1 MAAAEALCPASSDT
15 VLDLCAAPGG
25 KSTQL
30 SDMLTEGTL
39 VANEIHPARARV
51 LSANLERMGCFNAI
65 VTCASP
71 EKLASLWPET
81 FDAILVDAPC
91 SGEGMFRK
99 NPDAVREWQ
108 PASPEG
114 CAARQKTI
122 LECAAGML
130 KPGGRLAV
138 LEFAV
143 PENPLWRTLYLF
155 YFKHAMRLGGRLVGS
170 GDAYDYLVDSVL
182 AFPRYGALCREFEAA
197 GFTDVRY
204 DSYSGGIAVCYSAT
218 IPTRS

>member
-1 MAAAEALCPASSDT
+1 MAAAEALRPAPSDT

-65 VTCASP
+65 VPCASP

-130 KPGGRLAV
+130 KPGGRLAYSTCT
-138 LEFAV
+138 FNRT
-143 PENPLWRTLYLF
+143 ENDDQILSFLSRRP
-155 YFKHAMRLGGRLVGS
+155 
-170 GDAYDYLVDSVL
+170 D
-182 AFPRYGALCREFEAA
+182 FEALPFA
-197 GFTDVRY
+197 LPGLPPAPD
-204 DSYSGGIAVCYSAT
+204 GMLHLW
-218 IPTRS
+218 PHP